1 MKKINQEK
9 ENVVFNVINIL
20 ILVVNIYYKGEIELG
35 IWLLV
40 SVQIYNF
47 RKIIKIN

>member
-9 ENVVFNVINIL
+9 KNVVFNVINIL
-20 ILVVNIYYKGEIELG
+20 ILVVNFYYKGEIEI